1 MSITNLSFTS
11 SSGETQLYYTLDSA
25 ESFTI
30 SSDSTSWLTVSVSN
44 GVITVNVTNN
54 ESESD
59 RTGHLTPK
67 VGSET
72 CSSKAIT
79 VLQGGSSPTPPAGSF
94 EELIS
99 NFNAILNDFGFNQ
112 ITSNMDV
119 YSYLYE
125 GYMAASNEYNSANSP
140 YFTQSTYEEVFKD
153 GRSQWGSNNE
163 YEQDGTAKN
172 AMLCWLMAMQLAE
185 IVHTEATWVK
195 VNGYDSYEVNVQTM
209 FFKRAYDLF
218 GNDDDGMKIP
228 LYNNYTLKGDPM
240 VARLAASAIYSTVRA
255 NHDFEDFDD
264 YMDELNSS
272 NISDSN
278 TNSMLGYLELDTVG
292 GIAYPSA
299 YNSACTSSD
308 DSTRVDYYLSFPG
321 EIGYNVN
328 YNYVLP
334 PAPGP
339 YVTANGM
346 DTNYMT
352 SAQKTA
358 FANRQDV
365 CTNGKRHVRGRAYDL
380 TNDGTFKDQFY
391 SSGQSD
397 HYKNYNYRF
406 DVAVDKYVCDNY
418 NLVTG
423 SNLSRTVQA
432 CADDNDDTEYL
443 YLSNV
448 YYKYATYGNC
458 VYNGFYL
465 GSSSDN
471 NGNFSGP
478 FSSGVL
484 GRDLSSEIK
493 TGNTYS
499 SLGKLLVFTHGVSNH
514 TRDIL
519 LLHQY
524 GRMRPGAANDSGTD
538 RQPRSTSEYNLNFL
552 SDNTISALAG
562 GVTRYTNGTSPER
575 WYVDK
580 NYNLMQDAS
589 EKGALEYYN
598 GINVSVSPSCFNG
611 APGMRAHTYPSG
623 HNAGVWA
630 ETMLMMELFPSR
642 AQYIYKAGY
651 SYGVSRTILRAHWH
665 SDTIYGRFIAMMSVP
680 LTHSV
685 TEVNGYLKD
694 NSTLMID
701 NVCSYNFREL
711 FTCAKTEIA
720 GGTCSVQDGCGSSG
734 DITFTLKIYN
744 DLSVP
749 VKLNGEM
756 YMYMGD
762 EDASTGKHCNEG
774 GIALDGD
781 CEHGVQGNHI
791 SIPAGGNQSFS
802 VTIPAATVALRG
814 NVVSNYRADNVIFYS
829 YGELLDSTSQYYKGE
844 ISRAFYAYPMD
855 STTAT
860 GSRITLVNG
869 STHFVH
875 IPPNVTVTD
884 LGQTIQYN
892 QISHYKNSSS
902 QLTSAGDKYL
912 W

>member
-72 CSSKAIT
+72 CSSKVIT
-79 VLQGGSSPTPPAGSF
+79 VLQDGSSPTPPAGSF
-94 EELIS
+94 EDLIS
-99 NFNAILNDFGFNQ
+99 NFNGILSDFRFNQ

-125 GYMAASNEYNSANSP
+125 GYMAASNEYNNENSP

-163 YEQDGTAKN
+163 YELDGTAKN
-172 AMLCWLMAMQLAE
+172 AMLTWLMAMQLAE
-185 IVHTEATWVK
+185 IVHTDATWVQ

-218 GNDDDGMKIP
+218 GNDGDGQIIP
-228 LYNNYTLKGDPM
+228 LYNSYTLKGDPM
-240 VARLAASAIYSTVRA
+240 VARLAASAIYSTIRA
-255 NHDFEDFDD
+255 NHDFADIDDFMEELGGSRIDD
-264 YMDELNSS
+264 SS
-272 NISDSN
+272 KNAI
-278 TNSMLGYLELDTVG
+278 LGYNEW
-292 GIAYPSA
+292 A
-299 YNSACTSSD
+299 YNSACTTANTSGSP
-308 DSTRVDYYLSFPG
+308 VVLYYLSFPTD
-321 EIGYNVN
+321 IGYNVN
-328 YNYVLP
+328 LNYILP
-334 PAPGP
+334 PAAGP
-339 YVTANGM
+339 YVTANGTIT
-346 DTNYMT
+346 DYMT
-352 SAQKTA
+352 AAQKQN
-358 FANRQDV
+358 FANRIDN

-380 TNDGTFKDQFY
+380 TNDATFKSQFY
-391 SSGQSD
+391 GSGQSN
-397 HYKNYNYRF
+397 HYKNYNYKF
-406 DVAVDKYVCDNY
+406 DVDVDKYVCDNY

-432 CADDNDDTEYL
+432 VADANDDTEYL

-448 YYKYATYGNC
+448 YYKYSVGPSGCT
-458 VYNGFYL
+458 YNGFYL
-465 GSSSDN
+465 VSSSDN

-478 FSSGVL
+478 FNSSVL
-484 GRDLSSEIK
+484 GTDLASKIK
-493 TGNTYS
+493 TGSTYS
-499 SLGKLLVFTHGVSNH
+499 SLGKLLAWTHYASNDA
-514 TRDIL
+514 RNII

-524 GRMRPGAANDSGTD
+524 GRMRPGGANESGTD
-538 RQPRSTSEYNLNFL
+538 IQPRSTSNSNLNEL
-552 SDNTISALAG
+552 GDSTISALAG

-575 WYVDK
+575 WYVDT
-580 NYNLMQDAS
+580 NYNYTQDS
-589 EKGALEYYN
+589 TEQGALQYYN

-611 APGMRAHTYPSG
+611 KSPMRAHTYPSG

-630 ETMLMMELFPSR
+630 ETMLMMELFPTR
-642 AQYIYKAGY
+642 AQYIYAKGY
-651 SYGVSRTILRAHWH
+651 SYGVSRTIVRAHWN
-665 SDTIYGRFIAMMSVP
+665 SDTIYGRCVSMMTVP
-680 LTHSV
+680 LVHAV
-685 TEVNGYLKD
+685 TEVNGYNKK
-694 NSTLMID
+694 SEFIIE
-701 NVCSYNFREL
+701 NVCSYNFKDL
-711 FTCAKTEIA
+711 FNCAKIEIT

-756 YMYMGD
+756 YMYMGNT
-762 EDASTGKHCNEG
+762 DASTGKHCDAD
-774 GIALDGD
+774 GIALDGV
-781 CEHGVQGNHI
+781 CKHGVQGNHI
-791 SIPAGGNQSFS
+791 SIPAGSNQSFS

-814 NVVSNYRADNVIFYS
+814 NVVSTYRADNVIFYS
-829 YGELLDSTSQYYKGE
+829 YGELLDSDSQYYKGE
-844 ISRAFYAYPMD
+844 IARAFYAYPMD

-884 LGQTIQYN
+884 LGQSKQYN
-892 QISHYKNSSS
+892 QVSHYKNSSS